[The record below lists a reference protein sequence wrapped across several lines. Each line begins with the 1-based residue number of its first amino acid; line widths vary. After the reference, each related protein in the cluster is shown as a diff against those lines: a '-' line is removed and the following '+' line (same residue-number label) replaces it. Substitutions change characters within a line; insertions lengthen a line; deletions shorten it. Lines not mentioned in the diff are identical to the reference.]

1 MKDWFKSLSKV
12 VRNILCIAPFAVG
25 GGLILLYARLENL
38 IILVAGLAFVAVAIF
53 FLSLNGKIAKEEKFK
68 LSEEEE
74 KEHERKLAESERRG
88 EADAALIAEADLDG
102 AIEELQKLSD
112 KKELDYN
119 RTSDLA
125 SRKAAAYDLMYTNAK
140 LRAALKR
147 KMQLVRPD
155 ANPSRES
162 AAHGISIGIVR
173 EVELP
178 LYTKAVGV
186 TFDDHQACIQESQN
200 GDSLLIK
207 HNPSEQFPNSTD
219 IINVRTNKSLGHIKS
234 ELADQLLITFGQHFE
249 LNGVISEITGGIP
262 EHPVYGCNI
271 QILSSIKESEK

>member
-1 MKDWFKSLSKV
+1 MKDWFKSCSKT
-12 VRNILCIAPFAVG
+12 VRNILCIAPFAIG
-25 GGLILLYARLENL
+25 GGLLLLYAWLENL
-38 IILVAGLAFVAVAIF
+38 IILVIGLAFVAVSIL

-88 EADAALIAEADLDG
+88 EADAALIPEADLDG

-119 RTSDLA
+119 RTADLA
-125 SRKAAAYDLMYTNAK
+125 SRKSAAYDLMYTNAK
-140 LRAALKR
+140 LRAAIKR
-147 KMQLVRPD
+147 KMKILRPD
-155 ANPSRES
+155 KHTSHES
-162 AAHGISIGIVR
+162 AVHSISIGIVR

-186 TFDDHQACIQESQN
+186 TFDDHQSCVQESQN
-200 GDSLLIK
+200 GDALLIK
-207 HNPSEQFPNSTD
+207 HNPSEQFPNSVD

-234 ELADQLLITFGQHFE
+234 ELAEQLLITFGQFFV
-249 LNGVISEITGGIP
+249 LNGKIADITGGTP
-262 EHPVYGCNI
+262 DRPTYGCNI
-271 QILSSIKESEK
+271 QILSDTKESDE